1 MNVIC
6 LEDDAFYKL
15 VEEVVQRLADK
26 KKDKA
31 AKWISASEAMKL
43 LGITST
49 TTLQNFRDQGRI
61 RYSRVTKKN
70 ILYDVD
76 SINEYLNDNSDDVL
90 WAE

>member
-15 VEEVVQRLADK
+15 VEEVVARLADK
-26 KKDKA
+26 KVNKV
-31 AKWISASEAMKL
+31 AKWISAKEAMSL

-49 TTLQNFRDQGRI
+49 TTLQSFRDKGKI
-61 RYSRVTKKN
+61 RYSKVTEKN

-76 SINEYLNDNSDDVL
+76 SINEYLDENSYGVL
-90 WAE
+90 

>member
-15 VEEVVQRLADK
+15 VEEVVTRLADK
-26 KKDKA
+26 KPNNV
-31 AKWISASEAMKL
+31 AKWISGKEAMSL

-49 TTLQNFRDQGRI
+49 TTLQNFRDKGKI
-61 RYSRVTKKN
+61 RYSKVTEKN

-76 SINEYLNDNSDDVL
+76 SINEYLDDNSYGVL
-90 WAE
+90 